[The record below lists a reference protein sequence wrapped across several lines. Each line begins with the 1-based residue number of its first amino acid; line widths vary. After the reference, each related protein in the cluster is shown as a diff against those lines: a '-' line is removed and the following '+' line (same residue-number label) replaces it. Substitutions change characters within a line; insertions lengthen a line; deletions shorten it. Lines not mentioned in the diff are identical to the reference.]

1 MQVVDPSHPS
11 TPELEAHIRKVL
23 ADAGWPADTAV
34 VQRLLKQLQRV
45 EPASRVALAQATTE
59 PPHSFEACLNESRQ
73 GDPA

>member
-1 MQVVDPSHPS
+1 MQVVGPSHPS

-34 VQRLLKQLQRV
+34 VQRLLKQLQRI